1 MEDKEFRRVVLSAV
15 LGTLAGFITTQL
27 CEKYLFREVCECSC
41 CKSGIKCACGENQ
54 YNAKFVQTPNSSAS
68 K

>member
-15 LGTLAGFITTQL
+15 LGTLAGFITSQL
-27 CEKYLFREVCECSC
+27 CEKFLFKEVCV
-41 CKSGIKCACGENQ
+41 GENQ
-54 YNAKFVQTPNSSAS
+54 SDAKFVQTPNPATS